1 MAFHFDPASNAPARI
16 SPLDVETYF
25 AFNASH
31 PRPAGEEVHLRHIFR
46 LYVARA
52 LSKTGWEEIYVLPD
66 ACVDGKALAPD
77 ILGVKDGKHLAA
89 FCDKDS
95 VTPETEGKLE
105 MLRGEED
112 VRTLVLHSQFGA
124 PGEIPMRFA
133 GEIASGKLRLMA
145 VVPPPFDDAYEY
157 DVWIF
162 ETTFRDVFAEF
173 AGEPS

>member
-1 MAFHFDPASNAPARI
+1 MAFRFDPASNTAAKL

-31 PRPAGEEVHLRHIFR
+31 PRPSGEAVHLRHIFR

-52 LSKTGWEEIYVLPD
+52 LSKTGWEEIYVLPE
-66 ACVDGKALAPD
+66 AGVDGKPLVPD
-77 ILGVKDGKHLAA
+77 ILGLKEGKYLAA

-95 VTPETEGKLE
+95 VTSETEAKLE
-105 MLRGEED
+105 TLRGEEN
-112 VRTLVLHSQFGA
+112 VKALVLHSQFGS
-124 PGEIPMRFA
+124 PGEIPTRFA
-133 GEIASGKLRLMA
+133 DEITTGRLRLMA

-162 ETTFRDVFAEF
+162 ETTFRDVFAEEL
-173 AGEPS
+173 G